1 MVTGRQVRGARG
13 LLGMTQEELS
23 ELSGVSLQTIKD
35 FEHEARKPQPRTV
48 RDLRKALEEKGISFL
63 EDGAGGV
70 GLMLKGT
77 SASLS
82 VHGR

>member
-23 ELSGVSLQTIKD
+23 ELSGVSMQTIKD
-35 FEHEARKPQPRTV
+35 FEHSARKPQLRTIK
-48 RDLRKALEEKGISFL
+48 DLQRALEEKGIAFL

-70 GLMLKGT
+70 GVMLKGAA
-77 SASLS
+77 ASS
-82 VHGR
+82 PVQGT